1 MNMFMH
7 GKVISRSSEEV
18 TGEEG
23 GVDALRSG
31 TPLIPGDAPEGR
43 AEQGQPASMS
53 YFTSGIRAPMFLER
67 GISDV
72 SSVDDLAALGAP
84 PNQAPAAREGIASGA
99 PAVKGMGRQ
108 LSMNLDELLA
118 DMS

>member
-7 GKVISRSSEEV
+7 GKVISRSSEELA
-18 TGEEG
+18 GDEA

-31 TPLIPGDAPEGR
+31 TPLIPGDASESR
-43 AEQGQPASMS
+43 MEHGQPAPMS
-53 YFTSGIRAPMFLER
+53 YFASGIRAPMFLER
-67 GISDV
+67 GVSDLSAAGSVDGLVSGNGDRAISD
-72 SSVDDLAALGAP
+72 AP
-84 PNQAPAAREGIASGA
+84 V
-99 PAVKGMGRQ
+99 VKGMGRQ